1 MTPTP
6 SMRLVLSII
15 LLASALGACTAP
27 PPAPTDGGTM
37 KFVADTLT
45 AKGVRP

>member
-1 MTPTP
+1 MTPTA
-6 SMRLVLSII
+6 SMRLALSII
-15 LLASALGACTAP
+15 LLASALGACTAR